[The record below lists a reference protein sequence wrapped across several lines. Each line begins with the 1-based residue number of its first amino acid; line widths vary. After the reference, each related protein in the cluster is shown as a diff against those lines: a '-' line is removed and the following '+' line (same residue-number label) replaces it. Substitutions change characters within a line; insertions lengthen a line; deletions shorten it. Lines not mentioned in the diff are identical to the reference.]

1 MPYKTSS
8 IDPEDIQRD
17 IYQFGAAL
25 NQAIALSKTTA
36 KKDAS
41 DQQYIAAI
49 TLVKGVPFYG
59 FHTGYQM
66 FLKIHLLNPSDKQRM
81 LDLLQ
86 SGAIRETIF
95 QPHEAHISFELQ
107 FMMDYNLFGMDWI
120 HIDSIQDNDPQ
131 LSLRFRQPLM
141 DEPKTHVILSQHSSN
156 EERGDV
162 QYYTARSIPAE
173 LQWAEVPRSSYCE
186 LEADT
191 TAMTIANRLEV
202 KQRNIHDNEHTGSV
216 LHERPFDPSE
226 KLIPS
231 LACIWTDEE
240 KRRQSKGENMPSFAS
255 QSSDQRVPDIKW
267 DMEHRWRRML
277 DRYIASDQTVPAIN
291 NDIALACPEVQAP
304 SSMAV
309 DMSHIPSAFEAVEA
323 LYPDSYFRHGNILP
337 QSLFRQRTSSDE
349 HLFSDFGSPFNIPTT
364 TTRNQQEMLL
374 QAQHSVDED
383 KIRSLLESQSFH
395 DDGEGGGGMDDDDLL
410 AMLDEFENREDMDD
424 AQQMENDFLEE
435 PDAAGSSTDR
445 LFRLA

>member
-1 MPYKTSS
+1 M
-8 IDPEDIQRD
+8 DPEEVQRD

-25 NQAIALSKTTA
+25 NQAIALSKTTT

-95 QPHEAHISFELQ
+95 QPHEAHLSFELQ

-120 HIDSIQDNDPQ
+120 HIDSIQDHDPQ
-131 LSLRFRQPLM
+131 LSVRFRQPLM
-141 DEPKTHVILSQHSSN
+141 DEPKSRVILSQHSSN
-156 EERGDV
+156 EERTDV
-162 QYYTARSIPAE
+162 QCYTSRSVPPE
-173 LQWAEVPRSSYCE
+173 LQWAEIPRSSYCE

-191 TAMTIANRLEV
+191 TTMTIANRLQV
-202 KQRNIHDNEHTGSV
+202 KQRNIHDNEHSGSV
-216 LHERPFDPSE
+216 LHESPFDPSE
-226 KLIPS
+226 KLIHS

-240 KRRQSKGENMPSFAS
+240 KRRQTKGETMPSFES
-255 QSSDQRVPDIKW
+255 QSLDQRIPDIKW
-267 DMEHRWRRML
+267 DMEHRWRRVL
-277 DRYIASDQTVPAIN
+277 DRYISSDQTIPAVN
-291 NDIALACPEVQAP
+291 NDIALACPEIQAP
-304 SSMAV
+304 SMV
-309 DMSHIPSAFEAVEA
+309 KLPHVPTAFEAIEA
-323 LYPDSYFRHGNILP
+323 LYPDSYFKQDNLLP

-349 HLFSDFGSPFNIPTT
+349 RLFSSDFGSPFNIPTHS
-364 TTRNQQEMLL
+364 QQEMLL
-374 QAQHSVDED
+374 KAQHSVDED
-383 KIRSLLESQSFH
+383 VIRSLLESQSFH
-395 DDGEGGGGMDDDDLL
+395 DDGGMDDDDLL
-410 AMLDEFENREDMDD
+410 AVLDDYESRVHEDIED
-424 AQQMENDFLEE
+424 AQQVESDLLEE
-435 PDAAGSSTDR
+435 SVGSNSNADR

>member
-1 MPYKTSS
+1 M
-8 IDPEDIQRD
+8 DPEDIQRD

-59 FHTGYQM
+59 FHTGLQM

-81 LDLLQ
+81 LELLQ

-95 QPHEAHISFELQ
+95 QPHEAHLSFELQ

-131 LSLRFRQPLM
+131 LSVRFRQPLM

-156 EERGDV
+156 EERSDI
-162 QYYTARSIPAE
+162 QYYTARTIPPE
-173 LQWAEVPRSSYCE
+173 LQWAEIPRSSYCE

-191 TAMTIANRLEV
+191 TAMTISNRLEV
-202 KQRNIHDNEHTGSV
+202 KQRNIHDNEHTGSI

-226 KLIPS
+226 KLIHS
-231 LACIWTDEE
+231 LACIWTDER
-240 KRRQSKGENMPSFAS
+240 KRRQAKGETMPSFTS
-255 QSSDQRVPDIKW
+255 QSSDQRVPDIQW
-267 DMEHRWRRML
+267 DMEHRWRQML
-277 DRYIASDQTVPAIN
+277 DRYIASDQTVPAVN
-291 NDIALACPEVQAP
+291 HDIALACPEVQAP
-304 SSMAV
+304 SMT
-309 DMSHIPSAFEAVEA
+309 DMSHLPTSFEAVEA
-323 LYPDSYFRHGNILP
+323 LYPDSYFKQENLLVS

-349 HLFSDFGSPFNIPTT
+349 RLFSDFGSPFNIPTHS
-364 TTRNQQEMLL
+364 QQEMLL
-374 QAQHSVDED
+374 QAQHSVDKD

-395 DDGEGGGGMDDDDLL
+395 DMEGGMDDDDLL
-410 AMLDEFENREDMDD
+410 AMLDEYENRAHDDDVQQGMDH
-424 AQQMENDFLEE
+424 EDFLEE
-435 PDAAGSSTDR
+435 PVASSSNTDP

>member
-1 MPYKTSS
+1 M
-8 IDPEDIQRD
+8 DPENIQRD

-59 FHTGYQM
+59 FHTGLQM

-81 LDLLQ
+81 LELLQ

-95 QPHEAHISFELQ
+95 QPHEAHLSFELQ

-131 LSLRFRQPLM
+131 LSVRFRQPLM

-156 EERGDV
+156 EERSDI
-162 QYYTARSIPAE
+162 QYYTARTIPPE
-173 LQWAEVPRSSYCE
+173 LQWAEIPRSSYCE

-191 TAMTIANRLEV
+191 TAMTISNRLEV
-202 KQRNIHDNEHTGSV
+202 KQRNIHDNEHTGSI

-226 KLIPS
+226 KLIHS
-231 LACIWTDEE
+231 LACIWTDER
-240 KRRQSKGENMPSFAS
+240 KRRQAKGETMPSFTS
-255 QSSDQRVPDIKW
+255 QSSDQRVPDIQW

-277 DRYIASDQTVPAIN
+277 DQYIASDQTVPAVN
-291 NDIALACPEVQAP
+291 HDIALACPEVQAP
-304 SSMAV
+304 SMT
-309 DMSHIPSAFEAVEA
+309 DMSHLPTSFEAVAA
-323 LYPDSYFRHGNILP
+323 LYPDPYFKQENLLVS

-349 HLFSDFGSPFNIPTT
+349 RLFSDFGSPFNIPTHS
-364 TTRNQQEMLL
+364 QQEMLL
-374 QAQHSVDED
+374 QAQHSVDKD

-395 DDGEGGGGMDDDDLL
+395 DMEEGMDDDDLL
-410 AMLDEFENREDMDD
+410 AMLDEYENRAHDDDDVQQGMDH
-424 AQQMENDFLEE
+424 EDFLEE
-435 PDAAGSSTDR
+435 PVASSSNTDP